1 MQVVISKPFGLHIFH
16 LFSLAFILSLHSL
29 LTFFVA
35 VLFQKQPLFV
45 FSTFVLPPHTHT
57 CMHTLAIVFPFS
69 LSFLQKLSVVFA
81 LFLFSS
87 HCPTVLFFC
96 VLLFVLNRFGP
107 FPNAALRLSVFC
119 FRTRVSHSHF
129 SCIFALFICFFSVLP
144 CLVVVFYFIS

>member
-29 LTFFVA
+29 LAFFVA

-45 FSTFVLPPHTHT
+45 FSTFVLPPHTHIHA
-57 CMHTLAIVFPFS
+57 HTRYCISL
-69 LSFLQKLSVVFA
+69 LSFFFAEIERCVFA

-129 SCIFALFICFFSVLP
+129 SCIFALFICFFSVLS